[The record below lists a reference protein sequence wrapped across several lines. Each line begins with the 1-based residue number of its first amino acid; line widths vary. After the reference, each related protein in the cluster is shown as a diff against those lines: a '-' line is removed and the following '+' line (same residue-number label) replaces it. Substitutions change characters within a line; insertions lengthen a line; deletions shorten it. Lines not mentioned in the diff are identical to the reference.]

1 MDPAASP
8 PPNATSEP
16 DPGEDRKSLV
26 TGVVGFLVILLVVLV
41 IFGGMGSGRLHF

>member
-8 PPNATSEP
+8 PPNVTNEP
-16 DPGEDRKSLV
+16 DPREDRKSLV
-26 TGVVGFLVILLVVLV
+26 TGVVGFLVILLVVIV